1 MYWNGYRKTMNIQQ
15 NVFERTSTIRLENI
29 ASNGVNY
36 GKSLLYKIH
45 QSYKIEINNKKTF
58 IFFRVQLFLNCKI
71 FIHFVTEFLSRLYLE
86 YILTVFFYLG
96 LITLGVISVYSLLSL
111 VAKSKFCFFA
121 IWYVRNL
128 PSVYKNKLGNFYDK

>member
-1 MYWNGYRKTMNIQQ
+1 MNIQQ

-86 YILTVFFYLG
+86 YILTVFFF
-96 LITLGVISVYSLLSL
+96 TW
-111 VAKSKFCFFA
+111 A
-121 IWYVRNL
+121 
-128 PSVYKNKLGNFYDK
+128 

>member
-1 MYWNGYRKTMNIQQ
+1 MNIQQ

-45 QSYKIEINNKKTF
+45 QSYKIEINNKKN
-58 IFFRVQLFLNCKI
+58 I
-71 FIHFVTEFLSRLYLE
+71 
-86 YILTVFFYLG
+86 YILPGAIISELQNIHTFCHRVSITSILGIYFNCFFFYLG

-121 IWYVRNL
+121 I
-128 PSVYKNKLGNFYDK
+128 